1 MQATELQGLANSL
14 DEKIK
19 EIEELN
25 QSIDDLNEKIEI
37 EDSIRNKMLDE
48 YYEIVKENGF
58 EVHSPKD
65 NNSYACCVTAISKVF
80 PIDNVI
86 IRVYFSSFNTEE
98 DYKNAESEVKDGKYS
113 MMYTSYV
120 VLALQKYKKNTCVEE
135 IVLGKINYYELC
147 YKHCIVGTQGEYLNN
162 SIKKYKSSNMIKI
175 PKEFFT
181 LEDGGKGDIVF
192 DMSHYVPFGGEEDL
206 TCYGRSVRFYYK
218 TDGVTVT
225 LSDKEF

>member
-1 MQATELQGLANSL
+1 MLQ
-14 DEKIK
+14 
-19 EIEELN
+19 
-25 QSIDDLNEKIEI
+25 
-37 EDSIRNKMLDE
+37 
-48 YYEIVKENGF
+48 
-58 EVHSPKD
+58 
-65 NNSYACCVTAISKVF
+65 
-80 PIDNVI
+80 
-86 IRVYFSSFNTEE
+86 
-98 DYKNAESEVKDGKYS
+98 
-113 MMYTSYV
+113 
-120 VLALQKYKKNTCVEE
+120 
-135 IVLGKINYYELC
+135 
-147 YKHCIVGTQGEYLNN
+147 EYLNN